1 MEGLNCKHSNFIFWW
16 QNRLFVFLSLQHLL
30 HLLQTSW
37 SPAILVRD
45 TGLVPPAV
53 HSQTRWFSSHCRQC
67 WGGDCSV
74 AAGAGSTRATEAC
87 MCCIVD
93 ADPGLRPSVV
103 EWFLSISNHL
113 MKRYNHGH
121 FIQSLQIQFSYF
133 LQYSH
138 TVPFSPASPEILACS
153 WCW

>member
-1 MEGLNCKHSNFIFWW
+1 M
-16 QNRLFVFLSLQHLL
+16 FLCLQHLL

-53 HSQTRWFSSHCRQC
+53 HSQTRWFGSHCRQC

-93 ADPGLRPSVV
+93 ADPGLRSSVV
-103 EWFLSISNHL
+103 KWFLPITNHL

-133 LQYSH
+133 CNILTLYLSRQ
-138 TVPFSPASPEILACS
+138 PALRYWLVVGVESLHQQTLF
-153 WCW
+153 

>member
-113 MKRYNHGH
+113 ITRYNHDH
-121 FIQSLQIQFSYF
+121 CIFYSVIANSILIFFAIFSYRTF
-133 LQYSH
+133 L
-138 TVPFSPASPEILACS
+138 ASQPWDIGL
-153 WCW
+153 